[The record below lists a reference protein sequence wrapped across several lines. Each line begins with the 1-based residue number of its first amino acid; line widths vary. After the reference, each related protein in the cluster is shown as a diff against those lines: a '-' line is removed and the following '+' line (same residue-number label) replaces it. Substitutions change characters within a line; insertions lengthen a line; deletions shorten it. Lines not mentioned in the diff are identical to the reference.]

1 MAELREPN
9 YYELRGDDVTV
20 TYRALG
26 ASSSFAYS
34 REELHLHFAGE
45 EIRTQTT
52 ELGTEVSVTVEEVPD
67 LRTVTFTL
75 LVPLVNLGQEA
86 LVVVFDTTAVET
98 TNHTTIAGPGAI
110 VGPIQTYRVVR
121 LNGTASDKRTET

>member
-1 MAELREPN
+1 MGELKEPN

-20 TYRALG
+20 TYRTLG
-26 ASSSFAYS
+26 TSSSFSYCT
-34 REELHLHFAGE
+34 EELQLHFDGE
-45 EIRTQTT
+45 KIRTQTT

-86 LVVVFDTTAVET
+86 LGVELDTAAVET
-98 TNHTTIAGPGAI
+98 TNHTTIGGPSLI
-110 VGPIQTYRVVR
+110 IGPIQTYRVVR
-121 LNGTASDKRTET
+121 LNGIASDMR